1 MGRLKSKYVWGG
13 QYDLHIKTPGLLFDS
28 VEHLVDFNNIQGYD
42 IAGKANSS
50 YVKKS
55 RFVDM
60 PILHNTS
67 AIGILILYIPIY

>member
-1 MGRLKSKYVWGG
+1 MV
-13 QYDLHIKTPGLLFDS
+13 I
-28 VEHLVDFNNIQGYD
+28 EHLVDFNNIQGYD